1 MYFYMKF
8 YFKNNFIFFK
18 VIENVLKHII
28 LKKKKIFLFSFHK
41 FNLIFNFIFNISIPL
56 NF

>member
-28 LKKKKIFLFSFHK
+28 LKKKKIFLFFFHK